1 MKKKTVLKVIF
12 TPFFAILLA
21 ALAVGNGVALY
32 YFDTITEFFHGSS
45 TVFEGEKVP
54 DILLSGNHQ
63 NIDKWRKQKSL
74 DITKSKRPDL
84 LLK

>member
-32 YFDTITEFFHGSS
+32 YFDTIT
-45 TVFEGEKVP
+45 
-54 DILLSGNHQ
+54 
-63 NIDKWRKQKSL
+63 
-74 DITKSKRPDL
+74 
-84 LLK
+84 